1 MKRRKFLGLVG
12 GAVAM
17 PLVARA
23 QQVERVRRIGVLMG
37 VSKEEPE
44 GQARISALYA
54 GLQALGWIDDR
65 NIRIDVRWIGGSIDR
80 IRADT
85 AEMVKLAPDV
95 IIANGTPLVDA
106 VHKAT
111 QSIPVVF
118 VLSNDPVGLGHVA
131 SMARPGGNI
140 TGFTF
145 IELSLINKWGGL
157 LKQMAPAVTGT
168 ALLFDPDTTP
178 YYLPYLSSIEASSS
192 SIPLE
197 LKSAP
202 VRTLSELEGVIA
214 SIARGGNA
222 SLISPAGPFN
232 IVHSRRIAQLAEKY
246 RLPAISIY
254 SQFATDGG
262 LMAYGPDSR
271 DVFRRSAEYVDRI
284 LKGESPADLPVQAPT
299 KYSFSVNRRTAKA
312 LGLTV
317 PPALLALADEVIE

>member
-1 MKRRKFLGLVG
+1 MRRRKFLGLVG
-12 GAVAM
+12 GAAAM
-17 PLVARA
+17 PLVARS
-23 QQVERVRRIGVLMG
+23 QQVERVRRIGVLMSI
-37 VSKEEPE
+37 SKEEPE
-44 GQARISALYA
+44 GQARISALYE
-54 GLQALGWIDDR
+54 GLQTLGWIDDR
-65 NIRIDVRWIGGSIDR
+65 NIRIDVRWAGGSIDR

-145 IELSLINKWGGL
+145 IELSLINKWRGL
-157 LKQMAPAVTGT
+157 LKQIAPAVTRT

-178 YYLPYLSSIEASSS
+178 YYLQYLSSIEASSS

-222 SLISPAGPFN
+222 GLISPAGPFN
-232 IVHSRRIAQLAEKY
+232 IVHSQMIAQLAEKF
-246 RLPAISIY
+246 RLPAIFIY
-254 SQFATDGG
+254 SQFTTDGG

-284 LKGESPADLPVQAPT
+284 LKGESPADLPIQAPT
-299 KYSFSVNRRTAKA
+299 KYSFSVNLETAKT

-317 PPALLALADEVIE
+317 SSGLLSIADEVIE